1 MCEES
6 DNFLCICPLEGIID
20 IIGKKWAMLIINALG
35 NHSRMRFNALEH
47 ELSGISPKTLSD
59 TLRLL
64 GDENLVGRESFA
76 EIPPRVEYFLTDE
89 GRELWKA
96 IVPLLTW
103 AAGRKGFEGKNCTP
117 PCGPGH
123 RRSKR
128 PQTGRTGT

>member
-6 DNFLCICPLEGIID
+6 DPLCICPLEGIID
-20 IIGKKWAMLIINALG
+20 TIGKKWALLIVNALG

-64 GDENLVGRESFA
+64 QDENLVGRESFA

-89 GRELWKA
+89 GRELRKA
-96 IVPLLTW
+96 VVPLLSW
-103 AAGRKGFEGKNCTP
+103 AAGRKGYEGTKCTP
-117 PCGPGH
+117 PCGSGH
-123 RRSKR
+123 GRSKR
-128 PQTGRTGT
+128 SQTGHSGT